1 MNRNRTLKLAVLAVG
16 VSLAGAGTV
25 LAAAS
30 GGSGPTVRRVHSGE
44 SIQAAIDAAR
54 PGDTIVVGAGI
65 YRENLTIQKNDI
77 TLRGA
82 GSGADGTV
90 LRMPDRPLPS
100 PCTEGGRVEG
110 ICVAG
115 EFVLGQDEVGAPV
128 EHVRVSGFRV
138 RDFTRFGVVVY
149 NAVDATVADTDVAG
163 SGLWGFAAF
172 TDRSL
177 RFVRDSSHDNA
188 EGGFYV
194 GDSPAA
200 DAVLQGNAA
209 YGNSTSEGIGIFIRD
224 ASHGS
229 VRGNRLEDN
238 CSGLIAADTA
248 DDGAVADWQIEDNT
262 VRENNATC
270 SPSDD
275 IPVPLSGLGI
285 ALLGTTDTSVGS
297 NLVAGNTPAVEA
309 PMSGGVLLASAEPFG
324 GSAPSGTTVRGN
336 VLHGNAPAD
345 LVYDGSGSGNRV
357 AANRCGTSAPDGLCR

>member
-1 MNRNRTLKLAVLAVG
+1 VNRNRTLKLAALAVG

-30 GGSGPTVRRVHSGE
+30 GDSGPTVRHVGAGK

-54 PGDTIVVGAGI
+54 PGDTIVVAAGV
-65 YRENLTIQKNDI
+65 YHENLTIQKNGI

-82 GSGADGTV
+82 GSGAGGTV
-90 LRMPDRPLPS
+90 LRMPAQPLPS

-149 NAVDATVADTDVAG
+149 NAVDAGVADTDVAG

-172 TDRSL
+172 TDRTL
-177 RFVRDSSHDNA
+177 RFLRNSSHDNA
-188 EGGFYV
+188 EGGFYI
-194 GDSPAA
+194 GDAPAA
-200 DAVLQGNAA
+200 DAVLEDNSA
-209 YGNSTSEGIGIFIRD
+209 YGNATSEGIGIFIRD

-229 VRGNRLEDN
+229 VRGNRLEGN

-248 DDGAVADWQIEDNT
+248 SEGAVTDWQIRDNI
-262 VRENNATC
+262 VRGNNAAC
-270 SPSDD
+270 APSDD

-285 ALLGTTDTSVGS
+285 ALLGTTSTSVGS
-297 NLVAGNTPAVEA
+297 NLVAANIPGVEA
-309 PMSGGVLLASAEPFG
+309 PMSGGVLLASAESFG
-324 GSAPSGTTVRGN
+324 GSAPSRTSVRGN
-336 VLHGNAPAD
+336 LLRGNAPAD
-345 LVYDGSGSGNRV
+345 LVYDGSGSGNTLT
-357 AANRCGTSAPDGLCR
+357 ANRCEASLPENLCK